1 MYPRLQP
8 YASQAATLCIPGCN
22 PMSNLRTRIAASSG
36 LASSASGGLV
46 AATARDVYRGGGARA
61 FYLVKG

>member
-1 MYPRLQP
+1 
-8 YASQAATLCIPGCN
+8 
-22 PMSNLRTRIAASSG
+22 MSNLRTRIAASSG